1 MPAAEVQ
8 RRTSLK
14 AAESK
19 PSLKEQPSYL
29 KEVGV
34 ALTRREELLKLK
46 ERLSSSRLILSAD
59 PSSKP
64 WLLARQISASKLI
77 EQPSRVWRE
86 REREDSSSDKDSI

>member
-8 RRTSLK
+8 RRASFK
-14 AAESK
+14 RMESS

-64 WLLARQISASKLI
+64 WLLARQISASKLVD
-77 EQPSRVWRE
+77 QPNRVSRDSVE
-86 REREDSSSDKDSI
+86 SSSDKESI